1 MRYRMM
7 TDKPLEKL
15 VDGISADIKY
25 WNDGIDELTK
35 VRNNFLKFFKLKT

>member
-7 TDKPLEKL
+7 TDKPLEKF
-15 VDGISADIKY
+15 VDGMSVDIKY

-35 VRNNFLKFFKLKT
+35 VFKTKNFFIIF